1 MTEPEQPGLP
11 PRIELD
17 PHPEPPKPAYNP
29 YQAPAASRLEPP
41 PMAWDAPHLEP
52 VPWED
57 EQAIPGAVERLWA
70 TIKMGFTDPLGL
82 SERVPVTDQILPSWL
97 FFLIMGIPST
107 ILSLVLGEMTT
118 QVMSSLLHTPIHRN
132 PALQMGGAIFGLL
145 IGPFIGGAFLHLF
158 LWMWGG
164 AKEGLGIQQTI
175 RFFCYAEGIFFLVR
189 WIPILVFPLAIV
201 FWVFL
206 SMGLAKAHRTDTWR
220 GFAATLTP
228 VLVCCCIIIGAAFLV
243 PAMLMGRH

>member
-1 MTEPEQPGLP
+1 MTEPGQPGIP

-17 PHPEPPKPAYNP
+17 PHPEPSRPATP
-29 YQAPAASRLEPP
+29 YQAPAANYPRPP
-41 PMAWDAPHLEP
+41 LPAWDAPRTEP

-57 EQAIPGAVERLWA
+57 ERVIPGALDRLWA
-70 TIKMGFTDPLGL
+70 TIRLGFTDPMEL
-82 SERVPVTDQILPSWL
+82 SARVPATDPILPSWL
-97 FFLIMGIPST
+97 FFLITGVPTT
-107 ILSLVLGEMTT
+107 ILSLVLSEVTT
-118 QVMSSLLHTPIHRN
+118 QAMASLLHAPIHRN
-132 PALQMGGAIFGLL
+132 PGMQLGFATLGLL

-175 RFFCYAEGIFFLVR
+175 RFGCYAQGIYCLVG
-189 WIPILVFPLAIV
+189 WIPILNIPLGIV
-201 FWVFL
+201 FWIFL

-228 VLVCCCIIIGAAFLV
+228 VIACCCIGIGTAILIPGLLAA
-243 PAMLMGRH
+243 RH

>member
-145 IGPFIGGAFLHLF
+145 IGPFI
-158 LWMWGG
+158 
-164 AKEGLGIQQTI
+164 
-175 RFFCYAEGIFFLVR
+175 
-189 WIPILVFPLAIV
+189 
-201 FWVFL
+201 
-206 SMGLAKAHRTDTWR
+206 
-220 GFAATLTP
+220 
-228 VLVCCCIIIGAAFLV
+228 
-243 PAMLMGRH
+243 